1 MVKNISFIAPSYAVS
16 EETVTQA
23 KQYFENLGMHIT
35 VPPDLLG
42 EDLLCA
48 HQDRVRLS
56 HLKNALEDPSV
67 DVVWLLA
74 GGYGLTRL
82 MPDLFK
88 ITKPAKE
95 KLFIGFSDGTA
106 LHLFL
111 NQVWNWPSLHGAGAT
126 QIAGKKI
133 GSQTIEATLRLLKEG
148 VKSHQPLA
156 LQPFNENAQRHS
168 SLAGSLVGGNLCL
181 LECSLGTPWQIDPAG
196 KILFL
201 EDVDERG
208 YRIDRMLI
216 HLEQARIFENV
227 KAIVF
232 GDFVG
237 GEEKDETSLI
247 PPVLKR
253 FADNTKTPVFCLP
266 GCGHGD
272 ENTPLPFNVP
282 LNFSIIHI

>member
-1 MVKNISFIAPSYAVS
+1 MVKNISLIAPSYAVS

-48 HQDRVRLS
+48 HQDHVRLS
-56 HLKNALEDPSV
+56 HLKNALEDPFI
-67 DVVWLLA
+67 DVIWLLA

-82 MPDLFK
+82 MPDLLK
-88 ITKPAKE
+88 ITKPIKE

-106 LHLFL
+106 LHVFL
-111 NQVWNWPSLHGAGAT
+111 NQVWNWPSIHGVAARQIT
-126 QIAGKKI
+126 QQKVGT
-133 GSQTIEATLRLLKEG
+133 QTVESTLRLLKQG
-148 VKSHQPLA
+148 IKAYTPLT
-156 LQPFNENAQRHS
+156 LQPFNKAAKGLS
-168 SLAGSLVGGNLCL
+168 SLSGSLVGGNLCL
-181 LECSLGTPWQIDPAG
+181 LACSLGTDWQINPSG

-208 YRIDRMLI
+208 YRIDRMLVQ
-216 HLEQARIFENV
+216 LEQAHIFKNV
-227 KAIVF
+227 KAIVL

-237 GEEKDETSLI
+237 GEEKDGTSLI

-253 FADNTKTPVFCLP
+253 FADNTKAPVFRLP

-272 ENTPLPFNVP
+272 ENIPLLFNVP
-282 LNFSIIHI
+282 LDFSIVPY